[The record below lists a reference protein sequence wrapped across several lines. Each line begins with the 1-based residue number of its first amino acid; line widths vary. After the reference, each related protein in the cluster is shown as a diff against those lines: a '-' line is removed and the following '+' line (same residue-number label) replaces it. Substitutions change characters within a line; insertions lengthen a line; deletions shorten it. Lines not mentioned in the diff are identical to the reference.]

1 MRESHDTHGHV
12 SYGQLFTSGIC
23 LFVCKLQSTLKALD
37 QAWKDDPWEEE
48 FQICTKEIDPSWG
61 WTIGGLK
68 RGSYI
73 NIVPCKIV
81 CCKHDLH

>member
-1 MRESHDTHGHV
+1 MRESCDTHGHV
-12 SYGQLFTSGIC
+12 SYDQLLTSVIC

-68 RGSYI
+68 KGQ
-73 NIVPCKIV
+73 
-81 CCKHDLH
+81 LHKYCPMQNSLL

>member
-1 MRESHDTHGHV
+1 LRESHDTHGHV
-12 SYGQLFTSGIC
+12 SYGQLFTSVIC

-48 FQICTKEIDPSWG
+48 FQICTKDIDPSWG